1 MNKLKFLPF
10 FICLALL
17 SGIMLLYFRWPFYE
31 YAVAAA
37 FLSVPF
43 ILLLPRKSLPVF
55 LFLVLLAAIGTA
67 FQQPAASFTSIG
79 TYFLLS
85 VFQFSLWVVSEQV
98 KMLGEETEHLKEQ
111 RRSLL
116 RKEGELRVL
125 NIQEFVEQALWMLK
139 TSKREER
146 TWLMKVTPF
155 ENCPVQTSKLERA
168 ALQSIVRERDL
179 VTSRKGAVYVLV
191 KETEEDSI
199 QPLLKRI
206 EQEMSVKSESA
217 TYEVKKTAITTVGEM
232 GSLLS

>member
-17 SGIMLLYFRWPFYE
+17 SGFALLYFRWPFYE
-31 YAVAAA
+31 YAVANA

-43 ILLLPRKSLPVF
+43 ISLLPRNWLPSF
-55 LFLVLLAAIGTA
+55 LFLVLLAAIATA
-67 FQQPAASFTSIG
+67 FQQPAASLTSIG
-79 TYFLLS
+79 TYCLLS
-85 VFQFSLWVVSEQV
+85 VFQFSLWVVFDQV
-98 KMLGEETEHLKEQ
+98 KLLGEETKRLKEQ
-111 RRSLL
+111 RQILL
-116 RKEGELRVL
+116 RKEGQLRAL
-125 NIQEFVEQALWMLK
+125 DLQEFVEQALWMLK

-146 TWLMKVTPF
+146 TWLMEVTPF
-155 ENCPVQTSKLERA
+155 VNCPVQTSELERA

-179 VTSRKGAVYVLV
+179 VTSQKGAVYVLV
-191 KETEEDSI
+191 KETEGDSI

-206 EQEMSVKSESA
+206 EQKMNAKSEAA

>member
-17 SGIMLLYFRWPFYE
+17 SGIALLYFRWPFYE

-43 ILLLPRKSLPVF
+43 ISLLPRNWLPSF
-55 LFLVLLAAIGTA
+55 LFLVLLAAIATA
-67 FQQPAASFTSIG
+67 FQQPTASLTSIG
-79 TYFLLS
+79 TYCLLS
-85 VFQFSLWVVSEQV
+85 VFQFSLWVVSDQV
-98 KMLGEETEHLKEQ
+98 KLLGEETKRLKEQ
-111 RRSLL
+111 RQILL
-116 RKEGELRVL
+116 RKEGQLRAL
-125 NIQEFVEQALWMLK
+125 DLQEFVEQALWMLK

-146 TWLMKVTPF
+146 TWLMEVTPF
-155 ENCPVQTSKLERA
+155 VNCPVQTSELERA

-179 VTSRKGAVYVLV
+179 VTSQKGAVYVLV
-191 KETEEDSI
+191 KETEGDSI

-206 EQEMSVKSESA
+206 EQKMNAKSEAA